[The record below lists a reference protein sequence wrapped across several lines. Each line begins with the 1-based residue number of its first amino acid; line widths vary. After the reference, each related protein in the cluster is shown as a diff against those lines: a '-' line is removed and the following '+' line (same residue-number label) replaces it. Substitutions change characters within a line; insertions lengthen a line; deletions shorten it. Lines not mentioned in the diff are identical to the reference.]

1 MVPHSGV
8 EVDAV
13 LRDMGRV
20 LEYSNGKQAAA
31 LGSQAAAQEYS
42 REDKSIAATA
52 KRLLT
57 FACQVGWS
65 AVSEL
70 LLPIASAMRATASEL
85 VADLEQL
92 ADEGLSLLHH
102 AVLSRNVNLVSSS
115 HCFCEAGH
123 NMRSLR
129 YVCCC
134 W

>member
-1 MVPHSGV
+1 MNFIVLPHLGV

-20 LEYSNGKQAAA
+20 LEYSNCKQAAA
-31 LGSQAAAQEYS
+31 LGSQAAAQEHS
-42 REDKSIAATA
+42 KEDKSIAATA
-52 KRLLT
+52 KRLLS

-70 LLPIASAMRATASEL
+70 LLPIAAAMRATASEL

-102 AVLSRNVNLVSSS
+102 AVMSRNVHLVSSS
-115 HCFCEAGH
+115 HYLWEGCPH
-123 NMRSLR
+123 MRSL
-129 YVCCC
+129 
-134 W
+134 